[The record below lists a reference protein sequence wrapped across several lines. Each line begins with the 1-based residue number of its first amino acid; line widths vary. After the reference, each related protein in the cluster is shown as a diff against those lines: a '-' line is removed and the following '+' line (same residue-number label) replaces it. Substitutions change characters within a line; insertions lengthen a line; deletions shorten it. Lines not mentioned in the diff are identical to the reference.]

1 MIEKILRAPL
11 PDQLKALLEKLDS
24 DPDASSIFKI
34 NEYVRLY
41 ARYLTRYERM
51 VFRRSI
57 NQMNRKL
64 LMEEAMAI
72 VINQP
77 VPETYT
83 YKSDK
88 GYVINTN
95 TGRVLT
101 AEEIQR
107 DTMRILSKHFDKA
120 YAEHESDL
128 GRANSGLYAAQAK
141 AEGARVNY

>member
-24 DPDASSIFKI
+24 DPDASSIKKVNSF
-34 NEYVRLY
+34 VHMY

-57 NQMNRKL
+57 ARINRKL

-77 VPETYT
+77 APETYT
-83 YKSDK
+83 YQSDR
-88 GYVINTN
+88 GYAINA
-95 TGRVLT
+95 GRVLT

-107 DTMRILSKHFDKA
+107 DTMRILSKHFDKV
-120 YAEHESDL
+120 YDECENDL
-128 GRANSGLYAAQAK
+128 GRANSGLYAAPVK
-141 AEGARVNY
+141 AEGLRP